1 VKDKYF
7 DQKYKKI
14 TQLKT
19 YNKALNTKDFTI
31 SSEIF
36 LRPDTDEKAINFQAD
51 ILRESVDA
59 ILVTDNQSGQLHMS
73 SLAAGVLLK
82 KVGIDPIVN
91 LSCRNRN
98 RISLSSDLLG
108 CAALGINNL
117 LLTRGDK
124 VPIGIKPRPKAIMD
138 VNATELIAL
147 ANKIKRDEELS
158 SQNDFHLGGVVTP
171 FAPKPGWPAKNLAE
185 KIDAGATFI
194 ITHTCLDMDVI
205 RSYMERL
212 VATKLLRKIHLIVGI
227 AILKSSEDARWLR
240 ENRPNVI
247 IPAKLVE
254 RIEKSDD
261 PNKEGIK
268 MCAEH
273 LDTLSEIPGISGAHI
288 IASNSVLNIPEAVAL
303 SGV

>member
-1 VKDKYF
+1 
-7 DQKYKKI
+7 
-14 TQLKT
+14 
-19 YNKALNTKDFTI
+19 
-31 SSEIF
+31 
-36 LRPDTDEKAINFQAD
+36 
-51 ILRESVDA
+51 
-59 ILVTDNQSGQLHMS
+59 MS

-171 FAPKPGWPAKNLAE
+171 FTPKPGWPAKNLAE
-185 KIDAGATFI
+185 KIDAGATFV